1 MKPGDISDFLP
12 AEDWLRDACEVLGLQ
27 RTVKIVAV
35 RDRWIWTLDYEQD
48 PNYPDFAMNM
58 MKLEAALQ
66 YSTKRP
72 IDLRLERLADKNMRE
87 KRNTLSG
94 RGGLALGSAQSRN

>member
-1 MKPGDISDFLP
+1 MRSNDISDFYP

-27 RTVKIVAV
+27 RTVRIVHI

-48 PNYPDFAMNM
+48 PHFKSFSDNM

-66 YSTKRP
+66 AYTKRP
-72 IDLRLERLADKNMRE
+72 IDLRLERLADRNARQ
-87 KRNTLSG
+87 KRNVLTG
-94 RGGLALGSAQSRN
+94 KMDAPETKA